1 MKALKKVI
9 HNLDPKFEKGGKWEK
24 MYPLYE
30 TLSTFL
36 FTPKH
41 VTEKGAHIRDGVDL
55 KRTMFMVVLALIPC
69 LLFGIYNTGHWHYE
83 LLSHVDPE
91 YSGYGSYLA
100 GFGEKVAYGLIQVLP
115 LVIVS
120 YGAGLAVE
128 FVFGFIKG
136 HGLHEGFLVSGMLI
150 PLTMPADVPLWMVAV
165 ATVFAVVIGKE
176 VFGGTGMNI
185 LNVALTARAFLF
197 FAYPTKMSGDKV
209 WKSGTD
215 EIAANFTANGDKL
228 PDAYTGATALGDL
241 QSFVGDSPTVAGKSL
256 SGAASNSEMIESFGN
271 AYDPIHAFI
280 GMIPGS
286 VGETSV
292 LAALLGGAI
301 LLFTGVA
308 SWRIILSFFAGGF
321 VFGLLMNA
329 VGANAYMEIPA
340 YYHLVIGGFAFGAV
354 FMATDPVTASQTQY
368 GKLWYG
374 FLGGG
379 LAILIRVLNPAYP
392 EGVMLAIL
400 FMNVMAPLV
409 DHYVVQLNI
418 SRRKKRFKT
427 KTA

>member
-1 MKALKKVI
+1 LKALKKVI

-41 VTEKGAHIRDGVDL
+41 VTKNGAHIRDGVDL

-83 LLSHVDPE
+83 LMSYAQPDQYGD
-91 YSGYGSYLA
+91 YSNYLT
-100 GFGEKVAYGLIQVLP
+100 GFGDKAVYGLIQVLP
-115 LVIVS
+115 IVIVS
-120 YGAGLAVE
+120 YAAGLAAE

-185 LNVALTARAFLF
+185 LNIALTARAFLF
-197 FAYPTKMSGDKV
+197 FAYPTKMSGDKI
-209 WKSGTD
+209 WKSGTQD
-215 EIAANFTANGDKL
+215 IAASNGGNL
-228 PDAYTGATALGDL
+228 PDGASGATALGDL
-241 QSFVGDSPTVAGKSL
+241 QSFVGDSPTVAGDALMS
-256 SGAASNSEMIESFGN
+256 SATSPEMIAKLET

-286 VGETSV
+286 VGETST

-308 SWRIILSFFAGGF
+308 SWRIILSFFAGGLA
-321 VFGLLMNA
+321 FGFLMNGI
-329 VGANAYMEIPA
+329 GANAYMDLPS

-400 FMNVMAPLV
+400 FMNVMAPLI
-409 DHYVVQLNI
+409 DHYVVQVNV